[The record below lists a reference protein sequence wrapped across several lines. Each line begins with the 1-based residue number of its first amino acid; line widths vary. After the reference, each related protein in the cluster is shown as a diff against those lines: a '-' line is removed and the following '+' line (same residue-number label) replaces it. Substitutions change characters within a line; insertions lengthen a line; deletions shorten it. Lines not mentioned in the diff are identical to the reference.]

1 MLKEVTKK
9 ELLEELSE
17 HLETFKKEEYSE
29 ELTQKLNKEISE
41 SVETFIKRSGESEL
55 SVCKVYA
62 AIVTLRKLWEKRISD
77 FYEMVKKKEYDA
89 VGKDILDDDKIW
101 DWYVSPIYMSY
112 IRLFEVSESMNGLKR
127 MAYMS
132 DPESISL
139 ETKAGFEIPDLEERK
154 KFWEENKDDVNLLDL
169 WGPIPWEE
177 VIGTKELAV
186 TLEKI
191 MCQTA
196 N

>member
-1 MLKEVTKK
+1 M
-9 ELLEELSE
+9 
-17 HLETFKKEEYSE
+17 
-29 ELTQKLNKEISE
+29 TQKLNKEISE
-41 SVETFIKRSGESEL
+41 SVETFIKRSGESKL
-55 SVCKVYA
+55 SVCKIYG
-62 AIVTLRKLWEKRISD
+62 AIVTLRNLWEKRISD

-101 DWYVSPIYMSY
+101 GWYVNPIYMSY
-112 IRLFEVSESMNGLKR
+112 IRLFEVSESANGLR
-127 MAYMS
+127 WMAYMS

-154 KFWEENKDDVNLLDL
+154 EFWEENKDDVNLLDL

-191 MCQTA
+191 MGPFPEFDEVFDRKR
-196 N
+196 